1 MDFVHDCRAMLDEH
15 GVLTVRNGVKI
26 DKYLLTQP
34 LIVLLPGGKQA
45 DVSTLAK
52 TYIALEELKA
62 EKAARTELRAVGAEA
77 P

>member
-1 MDFVHDCRAMLDEH
+1 MGFVHDCRAALNEH

-34 LIVLLPGGKQA
+34 LIVLLPGGKHV

-62 EKAARTELRAVGAEA
+62 EKAAKPELSVVGAEA
-77 P
+77 S